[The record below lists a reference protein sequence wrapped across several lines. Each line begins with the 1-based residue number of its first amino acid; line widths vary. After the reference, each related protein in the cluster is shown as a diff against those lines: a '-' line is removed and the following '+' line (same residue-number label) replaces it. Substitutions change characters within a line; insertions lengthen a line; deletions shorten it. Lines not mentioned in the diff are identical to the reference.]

1 MWKTH
6 ATSSDPRLRPRACA
20 VLQLVMALLVTA
32 AGAGAEE
39 RQVDDDAETRLE
51 RLEEQ
56 IDDLD
61 RLVVLASTPVTVEFH
76 SDELTSVTVFR
87 VGPLGSFAVIE
98 VELRPGNYTA
108 LGSRN
113 GYRDVR
119 ATFTVLPG
127 RELAPVDVRCVEPIG

>member
-1 MWKTH
+1 MDSE
-6 ATSSDPRLRPRACA
+6 SSCTLICSSRPRL
-20 VLQLVMALLVTA
+20 
-32 AGAGAEE
+32 
-39 RQVDDDAETRLE
+39 D
-51 RLEEQ
+51 EQ
-56 IDDLD
+56 IAALD
-61 RLVVLASTPVTVEFH
+61 RLVVLASTPVTVEIH
-76 SDELTSVTVFR
+76 SDELTNVTLFR
-87 VGPLGSFAVIE
+87 IGPLGAFAVIE